1 MTDRWPLGRGF
12 ERIDG
17 FLGGDTLQY
26 YPELVRD
33 NSQVDPPATP
43 EDAYHLTPDLVAN
56 AMAMIA
62 DAKQVAPDKPFFLYF
77 CTGSMHAPHH
87 VRKQW
92 ADRYQGI
99 FDVGW
104 QAYRER
110 TFARQKDLG
119 LIPATTVLSR
129 QDSRCA
135 RLEWAQRGGQ
145 RLYARM
151 MEVYAR
157 LPGAHRS

>member
-1 MTDRWPLGRGF
+1 MVFSAATPFSTTPNWCGTTARF
-12 ERIDG
+12 
-17 FLGGDTLQY
+17 
-26 YPELVRD
+26 
-33 NSQVDPPATP
+33 PPATP
-43 EDAYHLTPDLVAN
+43 EEAYHLTPDLVAN

-87 VRKQW
+87 VPKQW
-92 ADRYQGI
+92 ADRYKGI
-99 FDVGW
+99 FEVGW

-129 QDSRCA
+129 QDPDVPDWNGLSA
-135 RLEWAQRGGQ
+135 AEQ

-151 MEVYAR
+151 MEVHAR